1 VLLALAS
8 EQLPGVGGRR
18 GTAELAVIW
27 VVVIGCPFG
36 DIGDTCSEKA
46 FSSQRALSA
55 PLGDTSQQKNLR
67 YQQTVDPF

>member
-27 VVVIGCPFG
+27 VVVIGCP
-36 DIGDTCSEKA
+36 CSAILVTLARKKH
-46 FSSQRALSA
+46 LVLNA
-55 PLGDTSQQKNLR
+55 PYRRLLVTLR
-67 YQQTVDPF
+67 SKKT